1 MGAIVNSGTVNAMNA
16 AINISSAPNAIAINQ
31 TQTAGALNGDVV
43 LSPFADVLTVSG
55 CAINGD
61 IVGQGPNI
69 VNFALGDGSF
79 TYGPTYAISA
89 VDQINVNSGFV
100 TLNGV
105 NDADN
110 VTVNGGTL
118 AVGDAANS
126 AAMLTAATGLTV
138 GPGGTLMGF
147 GTVIGNV
154 GIASGAT
161 LSPGGSIGT
170 MNVTGNLT
178 IANGSFYVVEVNPAG
193 DADRTI
199 AGGTV
204 QVVQPPGAY
213 PLPIQYTILTAN
225 GGVNGTFTGATSELA
240 FFAPELTYDPFN
252 VYLTLTRNAVYFA
265 TVARTSNHRSV
276 GRALDASP
284 EIASWCNCSRRRP
297 PKGRGRRTTLSPARS
312 MPPCRAC
319 CWTIAAI
326 CATPCWAACASSPMP
341 MGPRAASPRSA
352 LVARSPTSPAA
363 PRSAPRP
370 RTSPS
375 ARCRKTCRCSPRG

>member
-1 MGAIVNSGTVNAMNA
+1 VSSFSGGVVNTGQIQVGNYHAIDVANVGQFSGGISNTGTMMTGSQPIRVTSVSNFSGGLNNNGTVAATNLGSGIFVNAVADFSGGIQNGGTIIGTDGIGVCVDTTFMGAIVNSGTVNAMNA
-16 AINISSAPNAIAINQ
+16 AINIAPNTIAINQ

-178 IANGSFYVVEVNPAG
+178 IANGSFYVVEVS
-193 DADRTI
+193 
-199 AGGTV
+199 
-204 QVVQPPGAY
+204 VVE
-213 PLPIQYTILTAN
+213 IFETD
-225 GGVNGTFTGATSELA
+225 GVL
-240 FFAPELTYDPFN
+240 
-252 VYLTLTRNAVYFA
+252 
-265 TVARTSNHRSV
+265 
-276 GRALDASP
+276 
-284 EIASWCNCSRRRP
+284 I
-297 PKGRGRRTTLSPARS
+297 
-312 MPPCRAC
+312 
-319 CWTIAAI
+319 
-326 CATPCWAACASSPMP
+326 
-341 MGPRAASPRSA
+341 
-352 LVARSPTSPAA
+352 
-363 PRSAPRP
+363 
-370 RTSPS
+370 
-375 ARCRKTCRCSPRG
+375 